1 MYVGGTVGS
10 RGYSIFSQIR
20 VGSKGDRFRNGEG
33 TIPFTNY
40 VPYCIYPFWKISSY
54 LRIFIKRLCSE
65 NF

>member
-10 RGYSIFSQIR
+10 GGYSIFSQIR

-40 VPYCIYPFWKISSY
+40 VPYCI
-54 LRIFIKRLCSE
+54 
-65 NF
+65 